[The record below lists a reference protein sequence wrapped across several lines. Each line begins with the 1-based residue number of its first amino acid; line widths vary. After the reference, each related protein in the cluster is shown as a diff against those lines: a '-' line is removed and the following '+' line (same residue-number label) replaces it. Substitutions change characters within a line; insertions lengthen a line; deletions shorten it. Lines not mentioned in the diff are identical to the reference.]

1 MEPAGK
7 SAEQLRRRIAE
18 AEDELKALRQ
28 QLAQLESAEE
38 KTEGKEISQ
47 SISERQAPER
57 RKTGA
62 PVKPSEQAEPAAWK
76 WPLSKEEYERYGR
89 QLILPQVGINGMIL
103 LKHLRNLVDCLYFY
117 CKRVSNGDTG
127 QKRLKA
133 SRVLVIGAG
142 GLGCPAAAY
151 LAGAGVGTLGVVD
164 GDVVEASNLHRQIAH
179 STARVGVSKVTS
191 LVAYCKEYVLSISH
205 ADTFHMLIQDEML
218 IFSQAQ
224 SACDLCPP
232 CRTSDTD

>member
-18 AEDELKALRQ
+18 AEDELKALRE
-28 QLAQLESAEE
+28 QLAQLEPAEE
-38 KTEGKEISQ
+38 KSEDKEVSQ
-47 SISERQAPER
+47 HIPERQSPER

-62 PVKPSEQAEPAAWK
+62 PVKPIEQAEAAAWK

-89 QLILPQVGINGMIL
+89 QLILPHVGINGML
-103 LKHLRNLVDCLYFY
+103 LFYYLRNFPGFLPSRFKTVADG
-117 CKRVSNGDTG
+117 NAG

-151 LAGAGVGTLGVVD
+151 LAGAGVGTLGIVD

-191 LVAYCKEYVLSISH
+191 LVAYCKEYVLLLSNVLDSISSIE
-205 ADTFHMLIQDEML
+205 ADI
-218 IFSQAQ
+218 SQA
-224 SACDLCPP
+224 
-232 CRTSDTD
+232 

>member
-18 AEDELKALRQ
+18 AEAELKALRE
-28 QLAQLESAEE
+28 QLAQIEAAEE
-38 KTEGKEISQ
+38 QSEHKEVFENSQ
-47 SISERQAPER
+47 PIPERQSPER

-62 PVKPSEQAEPAAWK
+62 PVKPIGQAEAAAWK

-89 QLILPQVGINGMIL
+89 QLILPQVGINGMIPL
-103 LKHLRNLVDCLYFY
+103 SYSRSPPNSPCFYLKSVAADD
-117 CKRVSNGDTG
+117 STG

-151 LAGAGVGTLGVVD
+151 LAGAGVGTLGIVD

-191 LVAYCKEYVLSISH
+191 LVAYCKEYVLSIF
-205 ADTFHMLIQDEML
+205 TY
-218 IFSQAQ
+218 
-224 SACDLCPP
+224 
-232 CRTSDTD
+232 